1 VSTND
6 PHLEA
11 QMELESR
18 STGPHESPP
27 PGFARKQAWLLG
39 AGLFVPMM
47 IALRAISVPLFWMVL
62 AVLPAIGVALIMNR
76 RDPKPPEDTND
87 DRDGV

>member
-27 PGFARKQAWLLG
+27 PGFARKQAWFLG
-39 AGLFVPMM
+39 IVLVAVMAAFWF
-47 IALRAISVPLFWMVL
+47 ASRPLFWMAL
-62 AVLPAIGVALIMNR
+62 AGLPAIGVALIMNR

>member
-18 STGPHESPP
+18 SPAPHDAPP
-27 PGFARKQAWLLG
+27 PGFARKQAWVL
-39 AGLFVPMM
+39 A
-47 IALRAISVPLFWMVL
+47 AVL
-62 AVLPAIGVALIMNR
+62 AVVAIGWIVYAVAR
-76 RDPKPPEDTND
+76 
-87 DRDGV
+87 

>member
-1 VSTND
+1 MSTND

-18 STGPHESPP
+18 SPQHREPP
-27 PGFARKQAWLLG
+27 PPAFARRQAWVLG
-39 AGLFVPMM
+39 AGLVALM
-47 IALRAISVPLFWMVL
+47 IAFRAFSVPLFWAML

-76 RDPKPPEDTND
+76 RDPKPPKDTND
-87 DRDGV
+87 DRGGV